1 MTNFI
6 SKMNS
11 PVGIAELVGE
21 NDEDGSLDEVGANET
36 EGCADSIDTSITK
49 GQQMSYKI

>member
-6 SKMNS
+6 SKINS

-36 EGCADSIDTSITK
+36 EGFADSIVYINHKRSTNDVQS
-49 GQQMSYKI
+49 